1 MLVAFAAPCGAQ
13 SVYKCVGTEGPP
25 RYQDHPCRS
34 DDRSEVIA
42 LDPIPPAPPAPP
54 PGDPAGSSVPSDIDS
69 IASSA
74 APSEPAGARPPAPV
88 RYACVRADG
97 SRYLTDTLPT
107 QQTAV
112 PLGVLGAPGSGLAE
126 AYGGRNGIGVSAPG
140 LRTPPVES
148 ARRNPLA
155 GGYVWTEDACRPLTT
170 FDACSG
176 LRDQLRETERKL
188 RRAFKDDAVDLERN
202 ATRLREELRGC

>member
-1 MLVAFAAPCGAQ
+1 MLVAFAAPCGAE
-13 SVYKCVGTEGPP
+13 SVYKCVGSDNVP
-25 RYQDHPCRS
+25 RFQDHPCRA

-42 LDPIPPAPPAPP
+42 LDPLPPAPPRADSADAAAPAAPTPAPP
-54 PGDPAGSSVPSDIDS
+54 AAADVPD
-69 IASSA
+69 
-74 APSEPAGARPPAPV
+74 ARPPAPV

-112 PLGVLGAPGSGLAE
+112 PLGVLGVPGSGLAE

-148 ARRNPLA
+148 ARHNPLA

-188 RRAFKDDAVDLERN
+188 RRAFKDDAIELERN